1 MTYPDALYFIDD
13 TRSSLAQFVSNVTN
27 GLYVEVSGTFDAN
40 GLFLPTKFELEFQGD
55 DGNDDDDRD
64 DGSRTGHVELE
75 GRVTAILSDTSFML
89 NSYTIELKE
98 ATKLELYDRRVSLVE
113 FMNAVQVNQVVEI
126 EGSWITST
134 AINAYEAEIDND

>member
-1 MTYPDALYFIDD
+1 M
-13 TRSSLAQFVSNVTN
+13 
-27 GLYVEVSGTFDAN
+27 
-40 GLFLPTKFELEFQGD
+40 
-55 DGNDDDDRD
+55 
-64 DGSRTGHVELE
+64 
-75 GRVTAILSDTSFML
+75 TAILSDTSFML

>member
-1 MTYPDALYFIDD
+1 
-13 TRSSLAQFVSNVTN
+13 
-27 GLYVEVSGTFDAN
+27 
-40 GLFLPTKFELEFQGD
+40 
-55 DGNDDDDRD
+55 
-64 DGSRTGHVELE
+64 
-75 GRVTAILSDTSFML
+75 ML